1 MTLREQTEAL
11 EREMRGKSRVTFYLL
26 AGDAGLAK
34 LAEVRIA
41 LQELKESRSDCGTLL
56 LTLENVQDAD
66 WETSWKQ
73 YYKPLPIGERLLVVP
88 QWEAETPEVQA
99 ASACRVPLILDPGL
113 TFGTGSHATTRLCLT
128 ALERRIQG
136 GERVLDLGCG
146 SGILSVAGLLLG
158 AGSAVGVDID
168 ALAVKTAVANAE
180 INHVGDKFTGICGNL
195 ADKVTGTF
203 DVVVANIVAD
213 VVILLTK
220 DAPRFMKPD
229 TVYIMSGI
237 IDTREDDVL
246 ACLADKFEIIDR
258 KEEKGWV
265 ALAAKLK

>member
-1 MTLREQTEAL
+1 MHWLELHIDTTHDGLDPVTALLSSLGIDNVMIDDEEEFRSFLEETRPHWDYVDEAL

-136 GERVLDLGCG
+136 GERVQIWAAAAAFSPLPRCG
-146 SGILSVAGLLLG
+146 WARPPPWQWILTS
-158 AGSAVGVDID
+158 SA
-168 ALAVKTAVANAE
+168 
-180 INHVGDKFTGICGNL
+180 
-195 ADKVTGTF
+195 
-203 DVVVANIVAD
+203 
-213 VVILLTK
+213 
-220 DAPRFMKPD
+220 
-229 TVYIMSGI
+229 
-237 IDTREDDVL
+237 
-246 ACLADKFEIIDR
+246 
-258 KEEKGWV
+258 
-265 ALAAKLK
+265 